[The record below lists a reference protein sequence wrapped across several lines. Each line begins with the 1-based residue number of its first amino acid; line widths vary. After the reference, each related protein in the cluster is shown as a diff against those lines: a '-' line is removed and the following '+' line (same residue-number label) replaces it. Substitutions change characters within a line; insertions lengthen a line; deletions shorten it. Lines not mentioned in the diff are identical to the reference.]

1 VKTHL
6 ADMTEAEALERIA
19 RIVTL
24 PEIARAFDCERR
36 GDERPGVMAALKA
49 RMAAIRRGGGLER

>member
-1 VKTHL
+1 MRNGI
-6 ADMTEAEALERIA
+6 ADMTEEQALERIA
-19 RIVTL
+19 RIRTL

-49 RMAAIRRGGGLER
+49 RMAAIRRGGVR

>member
-1 VKTHL
+1 MKTHL

-19 RIVTL
+19 RIATL
-24 PEIARAFDCERR
+24 PDIARAFECERR

-49 RMAAIRRGGGLER
+49 RLAQLRKGGG

>member
-1 VKTHL
+1 
-6 ADMTEAEALERIA
+6 MTEAEALERIA
-19 RIVTL
+19 RIATL
-24 PEIARAFDCERR
+24 PDIVRAFECERR

>member
-1 VKTHL
+1 MKTHL

-49 RMAAIRRGGGLER
+49 RMAAIRRGDVFER